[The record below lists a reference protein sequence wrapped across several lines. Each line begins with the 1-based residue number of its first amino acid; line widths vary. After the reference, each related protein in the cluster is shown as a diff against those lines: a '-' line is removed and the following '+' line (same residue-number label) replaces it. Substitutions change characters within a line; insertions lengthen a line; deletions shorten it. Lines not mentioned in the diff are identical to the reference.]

1 MAEQFVVKN
10 GFISRERST
19 FYGDIFTPNLPAT
32 QSGAPA
38 TTYLGYLTA
47 SDEIIA
53 VNDPR
58 VTIDNAGYGRIVQ
71 ASGSGN
77 TKNLYA
83 SSYNYLVSGST
94 AESYTGYL
102 GQPQLNNFGVLTFV
116 NGDYNN
122 GGSSNLL
129 LNANRNV
136 ISNYNFYCPVG
147 SQIVYAIND
156 TGAGTY
162 GVKID
167 YIYCNNTRSKL
178 QTGTLRASFDAGQP
192 AASTDVSVTAIGF
205 NKFFPFSWS
214 ESSGTFSLSFTNGG
228 TNTDTLYLTMKITV
242 FQVAIS

>member
-47 SDEIIA
+47 SDEIVA

-77 TKNLYA
+77 IKNLYA

-102 GQPQLNNFGVLTFV
+102 GLPQIPTFGVITFV
-116 NGDYNN
+116 NGTYNA
-122 GGSSNLL
+122 GGRSSLVLESSKNS
-129 LNANRNV
+129 
-136 ISNYNFYCPVG
+136 IQNYNFYCPVG
-147 SQIVYAIND
+147 SQVVFSTVDTAAI
-156 TGAGTY
+156 TF

-167 YIYCNNTRSKL
+167 YIYCNSTRSKL
-178 QTGTLRASFDAGQP
+178 QTGTIRACFDAGQA
-192 AASTDVSVTAIGF
+192 AASTDVAVTAIGF
-205 NKFFPFSWS
+205 SRFFPFSWS

-228 TNTDTLYLTMKITV
+228 TNTDPLYLTMKITNFGV
-242 FQVAIS
+242 NVS

>member
-47 SDEIIA
+47 SDEIVA

-58 VTIDNAGYGRIVQ
+58 VTIDNAGYGRIAQ

-83 SSYNYLVSGST
+83 SSYNYLVSGSV

-116 NGDYNN
+116 NSDYNN
-122 GGSSNLL
+122 GGASSLTLKN
-129 LNANRNV
+129 NYNTIA
-136 ISNYNFYCPVG
+136 NYNFYIPVG
-147 SQIVYAIND
+147 SQIVYQTVDNSVR
-156 TGAGTY
+156 TF

-167 YIYCNNTRSKL
+167 YIYCNSTRSKL
-178 QTGTLRASFDAGQP
+178 QTGTLRASFNAGQP

-214 ESSGTFSLSFTNGG
+214 ESSGVFSLSFTNGG
-228 TNTDTLYLTMKITV
+228 TNTDPLYLTMKATNFGV
-242 FQVAIS
+242 DVQ

>member
-47 SDEIIA
+47 SSEIVA

-77 TKNLYA
+77 IKNLYA
-83 SSYNYLVSGST
+83 SSHNNLVSGSV

-102 GQPQLNNFGVLTFV
+102 GQPQLSNFGVLTFV
-116 NGDYNN
+116 NGGYN
-122 GGSSNLL
+122 SNLVL
-129 LNANRNV
+129 QNNYNT
-136 ISNYNFYCPVG
+136 IGNYNFYSPVG
-147 SQIVYAIND
+147 SQIVYQVVDNSVR
-156 TGAGTY
+156 TF

-167 YIYCNNTRSKL
+167 YIYCNSTRSKL
-178 QTGTLRASFDAGQP
+178 QTGTIRACFDTGQP
-192 AASTDVSVTAIGF
+192 AASTDIAVTAIGF

-214 ESSGTFSLSFTNGG
+214 ESSGVFSLSFTNGG
-228 TNTDTLYLTMKITV
+228 TNTDPLYLTMKITNFGV
-242 FQVAIS
+242 DVQ

>member
-19 FYGDIFTPNLPAT
+19 FYGDILTPNLPAT

-38 TTYLGYLTA
+38 TTFLGYLTA
-47 SDEIIA
+47 SDEIVA

-83 SSYNYLVSGST
+83 SSYNYLVSSST
-94 AESYTGYL
+94 TEAYAGYL
-102 GQPQLNNFGVLTFV
+102 GLPQLTTLGVLTLV
-116 NGDYNN
+116 NGDYYDGGRSSLQFQSSLNN
-122 GGSSNLL
+122 
-129 LNANRNV
+129 V
-136 ISNYNFYCPVG
+136 QNYNFYCPVG
-147 SQIVYAIND
+147 SQVVYTTVDA
-156 TGAGTY
+156 GAGTY

-167 YIYCNNTRSKL
+167 YIYCNSTRSKL
-178 QTGTLRASFDAGQP
+178 QTGTIRACFDAGQP
-192 AASTDVSVTAIGF
+192 AASTDLSVTAIGF

-214 ESSGTFSLSFTNGG
+214 ESSGVFSLSFTNGG
-228 TNTDTLYLTMKITV
+228 TNTDPLYLTMKITNFGV
-242 FQVAIS
+242 TF

>member
-47 SDEIIA
+47 SDEIVA

-77 TKNLYA
+77 DKNLYA
-83 SSYNYLVSGST
+83 NPYNYLVSAST
-94 AESYTGYL
+94 AEAYADYL
-102 GQPQLNNFGVLTFV
+102 NIPTVDNTLGVLTFI
-116 NGDYNN
+116 NSDYNN
-122 GGSSNLL
+122 GGASSLTIQQNY
-129 LNANRNV
+129 NT
-136 ISNYNFYCPVG
+136 IGNYNFYSPVG
-147 SQIVYAIND
+147 SQIVYQVGDNSVR
-156 TGAGTY
+156 TF

-167 YIYCNNTRSKL
+167 YIYCNSTRSKL

-214 ESSGTFSLSFTNGG
+214 ESSGVFSLSFTNGG
-228 TNTDTLYLTMKITV
+228 TNTDPLYLTMKITNFGV
-242 FQVAIS
+242 DV